1 MSPDKGAHRAVA
13 VAMEAGVPLKIAGKN
28 QEPKEQQYFNE
39 FVAPHLGPDIEYLGE
54 VSHGEKVELLQH
66 ARATLFPIE
75 WEEPFGLVMIES
87 MACGTPVVA
96 TRRGSVPEV
105 VEHGRS
111 GIIVDDYA
119 IMPTALAEADR
130 LDARECR
137 RYVEERF
144 SPMRMVR
151 DYVRAYTL
159 AIEAART
166 RT

>member
-1 MSPDKGAHRAVA
+1 V
-13 VAMEAGVPLKIAGKN
+13 I
-28 QEPKEQQYFNE
+28 
-39 FVAPHLGPDIEYLGE
+39 
-54 VSHGEKVELLQH
+54 
-66 ARATLFPIE
+66 
-75 WEEPFGLVMIES
+75 
-87 MACGTPVVA
+87 A

-130 LDARECR
+130 LDPRECR

-151 DYVRAYTL
+151 DYVRAYTS
-159 AIEAART
+159 AIESAKT
-166 RT
+166 RS